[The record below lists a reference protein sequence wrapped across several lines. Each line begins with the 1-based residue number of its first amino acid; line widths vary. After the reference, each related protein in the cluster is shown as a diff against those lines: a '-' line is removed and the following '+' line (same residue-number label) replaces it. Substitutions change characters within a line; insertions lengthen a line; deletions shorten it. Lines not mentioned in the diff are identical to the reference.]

1 MQKRCPY
8 DHSVEKAFLDLV
20 CCGINDK
27 LPDRGLFS
35 SLNVSDWEEIY
46 RMARRQTVCGICY
59 DAFCRLPGEL
69 LPPENILTRWV
80 ARVNAIEITNRRMA
94 QALSSLLGIFR
105 NEGLRPVVQK
115 GMSVARFYSIP
126 ELRECGDIDLWFPT
140 EDIDRAI
147 KVAAENGSGLRHN
160 PDSSVSFIY
169 DGFVIEIHR
178 RLISLSYPAG
188 LRRIDTLI
196 RELGTDRN
204 NSEELPSPPALL
216 ELLLVTVHIMRHA
229 FGKGIGLRQICD
241 YYRAAVALAGK
252 YDAGLFAEV
261 CRTTGISRWVALLND
276 FVGKYFGIPSSGLP
290 PSGLDSKSVKS
301 PDALMEIIRDGG
313 NFGQYINESVQGESV
328 VGKGKLHTFKM
339 FVGHARFAVSI
350 APKEALWSIGRL
362 ILGQFSR

>member
-1 MQKRCPY
+1 MVY
-8 DHSVEKAFLDLV
+8 
-20 CCGINDK
+20 CGISDKIPDND
-27 LPDRGLFS
+27 LFS
-35 SLNVSDWEEIY
+35 SLNICDWEEIY

-69 LPPENILTRWV
+69 LPPENILIRWV

-115 GMSVARFYSIP
+115 GMSVARFYRIP

-160 PDSSVSFIY
+160 PDSSVSFIFN
-169 DGFVIEIHR
+169 GFIIEMHS
-178 RLISLSYPAG
+178 RLISLSNPAG
-188 LRRIDTLI
+188 LRRIDRLI

-241 YYRAAVALAGK
+241 YYRASVALAGK
-252 YDAGLFAEV
+252 YDSGHFADI
-261 CRTTGISRWVALLND
+261 CRATGISRWVALLND
-276 FVGKYFGIPSSGLP
+276 FVATYLGMPASGMP
-290 PSGLDSKSVKS
+290 PSGLDGKSKES
-301 PDALMEIIRDGG
+301 PETLMEIIREGG
-313 NFGQYINESVQGESV
+313 NFGQYIREDDSGKPDFD
-328 VGKGKLHTFKM
+328 KGKIHTFVM
-339 FVGHARFAVSI
+339 FLRRARFAAGI
-350 APKEALWSIGRL
+350 APKEALWSVGQL